1 MKMSEN
7 IIIQTFRIFLNYT
20 MSEILQ
26 EDIPLISIYLGLII
40 LLFWWLLFN
49 MV

>member
-7 IIIQTFRIFLNYT
+7 IIIQTFRSFLNYN

-26 EDIPLISIYLGLII
+26 EDIPLIWIYLGLII